1 MRKVLFATLV
11 LMIGLWSCSQNDEN
25 ENVSDGYVNVTIGS
39 ESGRLKSYVAPGG
52 ITSWNVNDTVVML
65 CPDGDLQKFYYIE
78 ETAKSSALFKGMLK
92 TGQGKQVYKPFH
104 APTRSHTT
112 LKDGHILVTIREDI
126 ILDEQGEDYNST
138 VFGSYC
144 PMVGIPVKFDANNSD
159 DPKSFQ
165 FYHLSNMI
173 LAKVSLRPN
182 GDREILEKTFDHIK
196 FEVKATGTKPFYST
210 IELDMDMLTTC
221 SKLEDLDEYI
231 INRNDTSVK
240 TDHMYTIM
248 NFKERGDNFTI
259 EDLLKEY
266 SSLGS
271 FPIPIIALPTEDG
284 FDYIASVSF
293 YKGEELKVKF
303 QGGGTATGL
312 KPAGLNNLDFDYKK
326 LVTE

>member
-1 MRKVLFATLV
+1 MKKVLFAILV
-11 LMIGLWSCSQNDEN
+11 LMIGLWSCSQNEGN
-25 ENVSDGYVNVTIGS
+25 ENVSDGYVDVTIGT

-52 ITSWNVNDTVVML
+52 ITSWNIYDTVVML
-65 CPDGDLQKFYYIE
+65 CPDGDLQKFYYME

-104 APTRSHTT
+104 APTRSHTR
-112 LKDGHILVTIREDI
+112 LKDGHILVTTREDI
-126 ILDEQGEDYNST
+126 VLDEQGEDYNST

-144 PMVGIPVKFDANNSD
+144 PMVAIPLRFDANNSD
-159 DPKSFQ
+159 DSKSFQ

-182 GDREILEKTFDHIK
+182 ADQEILSQTFDNIK
-196 FEVKATGTKPFYST
+196 FEVQAKGSKPFYST
-210 IELDMDMLTTC
+210 IELDMNMLTTD

-231 INRNDTSVK
+231 INLNDTSVK

-271 FPIPIIALPTEDG
+271 FPIPIIALPTEDS
-284 FDYIASVSF
+284 FNYIASVSF
-293 YKGEELKVKF
+293 CKGEVVKVKF
-303 QGGGTATGL
+303 QGEGTASGL
-312 KPAGLNNLDFDYKK
+312 SPAGLNNLNFDYKK